1 MPTPPFTDAAA
12 VTTAR
17 AGDLAVDGHDSIT
30 LRFERRGTDT
40 EFEILGARGD
50 EQDPGV
56 ITTLAKS
63 IAEAGHLPALV
74 GSSIYLA
81 ADHPAEVLHPLPEAV
96 AGALGLIRHRDL
108 LQLRRLL
115 PVPADHPIRT
125 AARPVATRPFRASSD
140 LAAWVRVNNRAFA
153 AHADQGRE
161 TVATLEAHLAEPWF
175 DGPGFLVADD
185 DSRPGELS
193 GFCWTKVHS
202 PSAPDPALG
211 EIYVIGVDPSHRGE
225 GLGPAFVL
233 AGLDHLASVGISV
246 GNLYVDADNKPALR
260 LYDRLGF
267 AMHQRRR
274 VYTS

>member
-1 MPTPPFTDAAA
+1 MPTPPSNDAKA
-12 VTTAR
+12 VEAR
-17 AGDLAVDGHDSIT
+17 AGVLAINGHDPLT

-40 EFEILGARGD
+40 EFEIRGAQGD
-50 EQDPGV
+50 EDVPGL
-56 ITTLAKS
+56 ITTIARS
-63 IAEAGHLPALV
+63 ITAASHLPALV

-81 ADHPAEVLHPLPEAV
+81 ADHPAEMLHPLPEAV
-96 AGALGLIRHRDL
+96 AGALGLIKHRDL

-125 AARPVATRPFRASSD
+125 AARPVATRPFRAGSD
-140 LAAWVRVNNRAFA
+140 RAAWVRVNNRAFA
-153 AHADQGRE
+153 SHADQGRE

-185 DSRPGELS
+185 ASRLGELS
-193 GFCWTKVHS
+193 GFCWTKAH
-202 PSAPDPALG
+202 PPLAPDPALG

-233 AGLDHLASVGISV
+233 AGLDHLASVGLTV
-246 GNLYVDADNKPALR
+246 GNLYVDADNGPARR

-267 AMHQRRR
+267 AIHQRRR